1 MDLGLAGRCYVVTGA
16 SRGLGRATAGALSA
30 EGAFVVLNG
39 RSPDGVAA
47 AVSELGRERA
57 EGVVGSLA
65 APDLADHL
73 VAAAL
78 TRFGRLDGALV
89 SVGGPPAGGVLETSD
104 EAWREAFEAVFL
116 GSLRLARTVAAALP
130 DGGAIGLVLSTSVKS
145 PIGGLAVSNGLRP
158 GLAMAAKTLADEV
171 GPRGVRVFGLLP
183 GRVGTDRVAELDALT
198 GDADAARE
206 RNAATIPLR
215 RYGEPAEFGR
225 VAAFLLSPAA
235 SYVTGCVLPVDG
247 GLTRAL

>member
-16 SRGLGRATAGALSA
+16 SRGLGRATAEGLSA
-30 EGAFVVLNG
+30 EGAYVVLNG

-47 AVSELGRERA
+47 AVEALGRDRA
-57 EGVVGSLA
+57 EGVVGG
-65 APDLADHL
+65 LADPALAGQL

-89 SVGGPPAGGVLETSD
+89 SVGGPPAGSVLETAD
-104 EAWREAFEAVFL
+104 DAWREAFESVFL
-116 GSLRLARTVAAALP
+116 GSLRVARTVAGQARE
-130 DGGAIGLVLSTSVKS
+130 GGAVAIVLSTSVRS
-145 PIGGLAVSNGLRP
+145 PIGGLAISNGLRP

-171 GPRGVRVFGLLP
+171 GPRGVRVLGLLP

-235 SYVTGCVLPVDG
+235 SYVTGCVVPVDG